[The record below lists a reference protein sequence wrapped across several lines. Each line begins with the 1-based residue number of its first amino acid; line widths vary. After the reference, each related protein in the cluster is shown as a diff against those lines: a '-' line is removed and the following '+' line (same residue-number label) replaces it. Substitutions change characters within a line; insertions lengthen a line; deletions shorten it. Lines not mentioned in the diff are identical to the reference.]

1 MRTLAN
7 VHRLNISHRDSK
19 PEDILIH
26 TRGIGAGAEDIGE
39 YGISSEVLLTDFGIT
54 FERVTAEGVPTG
66 TDLTFD
72 EASLESVKDDTAHE
86 LTWMRTGPIAG

>member
-1 MRTLAN
+1 M
-7 VHRLNISHRDSK
+7 
-19 PEDILIH
+19 
-26 TRGIGAGAEDIGE
+26 
-39 YGISSEVLLTDFGIT
+39 TDFGIT